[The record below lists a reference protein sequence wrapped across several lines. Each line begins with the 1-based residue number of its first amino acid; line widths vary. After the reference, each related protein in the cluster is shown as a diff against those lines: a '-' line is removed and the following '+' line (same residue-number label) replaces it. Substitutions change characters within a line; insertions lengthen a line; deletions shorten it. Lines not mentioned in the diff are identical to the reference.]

1 MPLVDFFI
9 QHYNKEFGKTVAGVS
24 KMARKFLQQ
33 YEWPGNVR
41 ELRNIIERAIILEN
55 EETLMLEHLPRELI
69 SKTGDIASGPMSL
82 RIPPEGIDI
91 EDVERE
97 LIRQALEVSDGN
109 QSKAAQKLSLG
120 IDAFRYRMK
129 KFGFLS

>member
-1 MPLVDFFI
+1 
-9 QHYNKEFGKTVAGVS
+9 
-24 KMARKFLQQ
+24 
-33 YEWPGNVR
+33 
-41 ELRNIIERAIILEN
+41 
-55 EETLMLEHLPRELI
+55 MLEHLPRELI
-69 SKTGDIASGPMSL
+69 SKAGDIASGPMNL

-97 LIRQALEVSDGN
+97 LIRQALEESDGN
-109 QSKAAQKLSLG
+109 QSKAAQKLNQG